1 MAEDKLVSR
10 VLGSDQVLTP
20 SEISNAIFRI
30 ALVGGYKKREVEIYL
45 DTVADTIE
53 ALIAENRSLK
63 EELET
68 HRKMETSLRAA
79 LFSTQKLSENVLNSA
94 NREADALVEE
104 ARVKAERLLL
114 EAERERSNTTDNPR
128 TEEES
133 PE

>member
-10 VLGSDQVLTP
+10 VLGPDQILTP

-45 DTVADTIE
+45 DSVADTIE
-53 ALIAENRSLK
+53 TLIAENRSLK

-79 LFSTQKLSENVLNSA
+79 LFSTQKLSENVLDSA
-94 NREADALVEE
+94 KREADALVKE
-104 ARVKAERLLL
+104 ARVKAERILL
-114 EAERERSNTTDNPR
+114 EAERERANAIDNLQS
-128 TEEES
+128 EEE
-133 PE
+133 PPQ